1 MTSLGRPARSAAP
14 RHPVVVAGSAVV
26 RRLARRVLDALLPPR
41 CLACGGGVDE
51 PGRLCA
57 GCWSSLRFLSAP
69 LCRQCGYPF
78 EVEPVAGQGGDLLG
92 EALCAACRRSP
103 PAFDRARAAL
113 AYDAASKPLVLR
125 FKHADRTDAAPAFAL
140 WMRQAAGELLRECD
154 LVVPVPLHRRR
165 LLRRRYNQAA
175 LLAAR
180 LARLG
185 GKPHRPLVLQR
196 RRATPSQGRLSRRR
210 RRLNVA
216 GAFAVPPAARPELK
230 GRRVLLVD
238 DVLTTGATLSACA
251 RTLKRAG
258 AASVDAV
265 VLARVVRARP

>member
-1 MTSLGRPARSAAP
+1 MSGGAL
-14 RHPVVVAGSAVV
+14 
-26 RRLARRVLDALLPPR
+26 LARRLWRGALDALLPPR
-41 CLACGGGVDE
+41 CLACGRTVDE
-51 PGRLCA
+51 PGRVCA
-57 GCWSSLRFLSAP
+57 GCWSGLRFLGSP
-69 LCRQCGYPF
+69 CCRQCGYPF
-78 EVEPVAGQGGDLLG
+78 EFEPAPGNGGDLAG

-140 WMRQAAGELLRECD
+140 WMRRAGAELLRECD
-154 LVVPVPLHRRR
+154 LVVPVPLHPRR
-165 LLRRRYNQAA
+165 LFLRRYNQAG
-175 LLAAR
+175 LLAQG

-185 GKPHRPLVLQR
+185 GKPYQPLLLVR
-196 RRATPSQGRLSRRR
+196 RRATPSQGRLSRQRR
-210 RRLNVA
+210 KLNVA
-216 GAFAVPPAARPELK
+216 GAFAVPAAARPALK

-251 RTLKRAG
+251 RSLKRAG
-258 AASVDAV
+258 AASVDAL

>member
-1 MTSLGRPARSAAP
+1 MTGSGTGGSAADGEGRSA
-14 RHPVVVAGSAVV
+14 RLV
-26 RRLARRVLDALLPPR
+26 REGRARARRAWRTVLDALLPPR
-41 CLACGGGVDE
+41 CLACGRTVDE
-51 PGRLCA
+51 PGRVCA
-57 GCWSSLRFLSAP
+57 DCWSGLRFLGAP
-69 LCRQCGYPF
+69 CCRQCGYPF
-78 EVEPVAGQGGDLLG
+78 EFEPALDLAG

-140 WMRQAAGELLRECD
+140 WLRRAGGDLLRESD
-154 LVVPVPLHRRR
+154 LVVPVPLHPRR
-165 LLRRRYNQAA
+165 LFLRRYNQAA
-175 LLAAR
+175 LLAQG

-185 GKPHRPLVLQR
+185 GKPYAPLLLVR

-216 GAFAVPPAARPELK
+216 GAFAVPPAARRALK

>member
-1 MTSLGRPARSAAP
+1 MMAA
-14 RHPVVVAGSAVV
+14 AG
-26 RRLARRVLDALLPPR
+26 LARRLSYRLWRTALDALLPPR
-41 CLACGGGVDE
+41 CLACGRTVGE
-51 PGRLCA
+51 PGRVCA
-57 GCWSSLRFLSAP
+57 ACWSGLRFLGTP
-69 LCRQCGYPF
+69 CCRQCGYPF
-78 EVEPVAGQGGDLLG
+78 EFEQAPDLAG

-113 AYDAASKPLVLR
+113 AYDAASKPLILR
-125 FKHADRTDAAPAFAL
+125 FKHADRTDAAPAFAA
-140 WMRQAAGELLRECD
+140 WMRQAGAELLREAD

-165 LLRRRYNQAA
+165 LFLRRYNQAG
-175 LLAAR
+175 LLAQR

-185 GKPHRPLVLQR
+185 GKPYAPLLLVR

-216 GAFAVPPAARPELK
+216 GAFAVPAEQRLALK
-230 GRRVLLVD
+230 GKRVLLVD

-258 AASVDAV
+258 AASVDAL